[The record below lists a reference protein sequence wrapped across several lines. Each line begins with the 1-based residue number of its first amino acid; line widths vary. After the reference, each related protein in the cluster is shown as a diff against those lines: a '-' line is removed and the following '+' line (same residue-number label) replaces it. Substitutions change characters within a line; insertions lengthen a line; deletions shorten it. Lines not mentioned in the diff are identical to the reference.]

1 MTGSGLALTLAGAWA
16 AVGLGVGV
24 MLVRQGQPLATAATA
39 LLVWPALLPLLAPP
53 DQSAARPVGGPFAE
67 RIRTA
72 FAALRAA
79 LADPA
84 LASVADPASLDP
96 IEASLCRADARI
108 AAVDRLLEDGAVAAD
123 PASARLHKARAHS
136 AQEVEEVLRKLVTV
150 RVQLGLVALAGD
162 TEPVRCHLG
171 ELASRARALEELAC

>member
-24 MLVRQGQPLATAATA
+24 MLVRQGQPLATA
-39 LLVWPALLPLLAPP
+39 
-53 DQSAARPVGGPFAE
+53 AARPVGGPFAE

-108 AAVDRLLEDGAVAAD
+108 AAVDRRLEDGAVAAD